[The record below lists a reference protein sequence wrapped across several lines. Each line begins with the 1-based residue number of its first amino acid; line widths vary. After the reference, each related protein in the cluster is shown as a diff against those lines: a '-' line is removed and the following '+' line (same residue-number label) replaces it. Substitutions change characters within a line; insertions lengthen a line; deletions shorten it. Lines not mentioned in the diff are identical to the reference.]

1 MEHFFIVVDC
11 DNFIF
16 NLSGYL
22 IEKTCLKGD
31 LEVSEQTNLITFF
44 QKIIT
49 FIHNTSKTIIPYHSQ
64 THIVFPFLKILLQ
77 ESNNILIFPLLQTT
91 FFKILCRI
99 KLNEKIQNRE

>member
-31 LEVSEQTNLITFF
+31 LEVSEQTNLITIFH
-44 QKIIT
+44 KRIT
-49 FIHNTSKTIIPYHSQ
+49 FIHNMSKQLIIPYHSQ

-91 FFKILCRI
+91 FFKILAG
-99 KLNEKIQNRE
+99 